1 LSEFE
6 ASLLELAG
14 GVKTRLEQPQ
24 PAGFAGE
31 LPPFHPYP
39 TLSAAARARVMV
51 PGSPASRAVDEVVAY
66 FTTPTATDPAGVE
79 FGP

>member
-1 LSEFE
+1 
-6 ASLLELAG
+6 
-14 GVKTRLEQPQ
+14 
-24 PAGFAGE
+24 
-31 LPPFHPYP
+31 
-39 TLSAAARARVMV
+39 MV